1 MTPAQLTAEQKQV
14 VVDKM
19 REMLPLYQHIDM
31 WMSIM
36 VQFGGG
42 REMAM
47 VKKLDGM
54 VRDKSLVSLSPHL

>member
-54 VRDKSLVSLSPHL
+54 VRDKSLVSSSPHL